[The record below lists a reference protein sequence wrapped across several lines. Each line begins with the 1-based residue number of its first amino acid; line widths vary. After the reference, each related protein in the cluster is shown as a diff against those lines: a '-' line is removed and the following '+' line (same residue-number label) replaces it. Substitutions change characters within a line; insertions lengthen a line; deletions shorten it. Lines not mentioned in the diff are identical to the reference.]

1 MAVERYCLSNQYL
14 DKSQKNSDA
23 YSQQPKD
30 QLLDSKIGYLNSPMG
45 KCYPTRLATILSF
58 RYYYSQECLE
68 NSEFMEN
75 FSEILTFYF
84 QPFFF
89 QLFTGCVGG
98 EKKFCDILK

>member
-14 DKSQKNSDA
+14 DKSQKNFDA

-84 QPFFF
+84 QSFFYF
-89 QLFTGCVGG
+89 NYLPDASE
-98 EKKFCDILK
+98 EKRNFATF